1 MTVISGIEI
10 DNINY
15 IPNDIHNAI
24 KNNECVEEKLHLV
37 ICISNPCQ
45 YARRF
50 ILAKEFIN
58 RINNNQMDDVILYVV
73 ELAYSLPNKKPQRF
87 YVTDSENK
95 RHLQLRSHSAP
106 LWHKEN
112 MLNLAVDKLLPKDWK
127 AVAFCDADIEFDNPH
142 FARDTLKILNGTRDI
157 VHMHSHA
164 LDLDL
169 KLNPMSI
176 FSSFGYQFTNGRK
189 YTRNG
194 IHYFHPGYNIA
205 MTRETFDKLGGLYE
219 YGILG
224 SGDQNMFFCL
234 IQNGL
239 NSVNKDVSDSY
250 KKSVLEYQERCKGLR
265 LGYVPGV
272 IKHYFHGAKKNRQYS
287 ERWKILVNNEYNP
300 YTHITRNA
308 DGLLIPT
315 TDCPQQLLDD
325 IYNYFTERN
334 EDEGV
339 LEAMNEYMN
348 ELAINI

>member
-10 DNINY
+10 GHIKY

-24 KNNECVEEKLHLV
+24 KNNECIEDKLHLI
-37 ICISNPCQ
+37 ICVSNPCQ

-58 RINNNQMDDVILYVV
+58 RIHNNHRDDVLLYVV
-73 ELAYSLPNKKPQRF
+73 ELVYNLPNMPKQEF
-87 YVTDSENK
+87 HVTDPNNK
-95 RHLQLRSHSAP
+95 RHLQLRTDTAP

-112 MLNLAVDKLLPKDWK
+112 MLNIAVKKLLPDNWK
-127 AVAFCDADIEFDNPH
+127 AVAFCDSDIEFDNPH
-142 FARDTLKILNGTRDI
+142 FATDTLKILNGTRDI

-176 FSSFGYQFTNGRK
+176 FSSFGYQYTNNRT

-194 IHYFHPGYNIA
+194 IHYFHPGYNVA
-205 MTRETFDKLGGLYE
+205 MTRETFDKLGGLYD

-234 IQNGL
+234 MQNGL
-239 NSVNKDVSDSY
+239 NSVNKDVSNTY
-250 KKSVLEYQERCKGLR
+250 KMSVLEYQERCKGLR
-265 LGYVPGV
+265 LGYIPGV
-272 IKHYFHGAKKNRQYS
+272 IRHYFHGAKKNRQYS
-287 ERWKILVNNEYNP
+287 ERWKILVNHQYNP
-300 YTHITRNA
+300 YIHVKY
-308 DGLLIPT
+308 DEQGLLVPT
-315 TDCPQQLLDD
+315 ENCPKELLVD
-325 IYNYFTERN
+325 IYVYFSERN

-339 LEAMNEYMN
+339 LEAMENMK
-348 ELAINI
+348 LK